1 MNRFRVLL
9 SGLLYAVAC
18 QVSLAADSGRVYFP
32 EQVEWQRVEMTASK
46 FLMSMDAYVELEK
59 LTPDSLESLLV
70 SPLSDTERAPLGAPI
85 RLSYVTDGLGRRTES
100 WLLLDGRRGTALQR
114 TTLRKGGSE
123 KYRIYRFAEDKIH
136 RLTWRPGPGEEG
148 KDPETWS
155 RLSEEYYEYPQVPT
169 DPPPVVTEASALIY
183 LAAASGLSRPGEELE
198 VLTLASDEFF
208 LTRLTVRQPEEA
220 RVSYSRVNDRGSSMK
235 IGRVRAVRVAIE
247 ARPLD
252 SRDGE
257 QFELFGL
264 SDLEL
269 ILDPETRAPL
279 ELRGRV
285 DFLGDVAF
293 TLNRLTLAS
302 TKPD

>member
-1 MNRFRVLL
+1 MNRFPVLL
-9 SGLLYAVAC
+9 SSLLCAALC
-18 QVSLAADSGRVYFP
+18 QVSAAADSGRVFYP
-32 EQVEWQRVEMTASK
+32 EQVAWKRVEMTASK
-46 FLMSMDAYVELEK
+46 FLMSMDAYVELEN
-59 LTPDSLESLLV
+59 LIPDSLESLLIL
-70 SPLSDTERAPLGAPI
+70 PLSETERALLGAPT

-100 WLLLDGRRGTALQR
+100 WLLLDGGRGTALQR
-114 TTLRKGGSE
+114 TTLRKGGSQ
-123 KYRIYRFAEDKIH
+123 KYRIYRFAENKIH

-148 KDPETWS
+148 KDPKVWS
-155 RLSEEYYEYPQVPT
+155 RLSEEYYEYPEAPT
-169 DPPPVVTEASALIY
+169 ATPPIVTEASALIY

-208 LTRLTVRQPEEA
+208 LTRLAVRQPEET
-220 RVSYSRVNDRGSSMK
+220 RVSYSRVDERGSSMN

-252 SRDGE
+252 LRDGE
-257 QFELFGL
+257 DFELFGL

-285 DFLGDVAF
+285 DFFGDVAF
-293 TLNRLTLAS
+293 KLDRLTLAS
-302 TKPD
+302 KKPD